1 MFRPRPVVPRQQ
13 VHTSVFAAN
22 AYTPRATLTHAVGIP
37 TASVTAPEELWTTEL
52 ADEEATTH
60 LRESQLYWSTL
71 HLMMDIMD
79 KVTPDVPFP
88 NILGYLSNVLPR
100 LDVEGGVSSADNV
113 DDLPFVLRVNG
124 EHQTFLCTL

>member
-60 LRESQLYWSTL
+60 LLSLLLSDQQVALEFVEKTLFLLDSSTFY
-71 HLMMDIMD
+71 
-79 KVTPDVPFP
+79 P
-88 NILGYLSNVLPR
+88 LST
-100 LDVEGGVSSADNV
+100 
-113 DDLPFVLRVNG
+113 
-124 EHQTFLCTL
+124 HQ